1 MIQAAAFTLFPVPP
15 ELDVAADD
23 TADRDAADASS
34 AS

>member
-15 ELDVAADD
+15 ELDVTPDD
-23 TADRDAADASS
+23 TADRDPADAVS